1 MAADRATMSITASLL
16 PDEIKTNVGGT
27 TIYDLDDYGNKKPG
41 IGVVTGN
48 QRAVFARVE
57 GYDRV
62 ECIFVNKDETMIYN
76 KEFHMKSRD
85 YPDENSPK
93 NTGIGEVDHG
103 W

>member
-1 MAADRATMSITASLL
+1 MINPLL
-16 PDEIKTNVGGT
+16 VTDEKTYWGKFWP
-27 TIYDLDDYGNKKPG
+27 LDDYGNKKPG

-85 YPDENSPK
+85 YPDEKSPK
-93 NTGIGEVDHG
+93 NTGPGKVDHG